1 MQENMEKSK
10 KVFLIFTAAFLG
22 CVLLVGI
29 VLGTISIVR
38 NSLAVM
44 KYKGVYLNEG
54 VANYLT
60 ASYKYDFMS
69 ALNRSGIEC
78 YDTESF
84 WQRDAGEGKTY
95 GEILKENTE
104 KYLRSVLVGS
114 YLFDRNTRLNKNDKA
129 TIEKSISEVV
139 EYKAY
144 GDVDR
149 FNELAEP
156 MGFDYRDFVK
166 AAKLLYKAEMAES
179 VIFGFDGS
187 ALASGGFTSECE
199 EYFRSSY
206 SKVRLMIIRTDGE
219 LVTDSETGRQEL
231 LPYTD
236 AERDAVL
243 SKIET
248 IRERI
253 TSGQKNED
261 AFIWHIENEYPTGTV
276 NDQTGYYFSATSAYS
291 QNFAKEG
298 APEVVKKALS
308 MKVGEYGECE
318 VDVGVCFIYKCELDP
333 GAYSGYTVSHFF
345 EDFYANAA
353 PYIYNKS
360 VEIYISDVKVKEK
373 YNADNVITQ
382 PCRTQEDG
390 MDLQI
395 NFG

>member
-1 MQENMEKSK
+1 MENSK
-10 KVFLIFTAAFLG
+10 KVLLIFTAVFLG

-29 VLGTISIVR
+29 VFGTIAIVR
-38 NSLAVM
+38 NSTAVM

-54 VANYLT
+54 VANYLA

-69 ALNRSGIEC
+69 TLNKNGVEC

-84 WQRDAGEGKTY
+84 WQRDAGDGRTY
-95 GEILKENTE
+95 GDILKENTE
-104 KYLRSVLVGS
+104 KYLKSVLVS
-114 YLFDRNTRLNKNDKA
+114 NYLFDRNTRLNKSDKA
-129 TIEKSISEVV
+129 AIEKAISEVI
-139 EYKAY
+139 EYRAD

-149 FNELAEP
+149 FNEIGES
-156 MGFDYRDFVK
+156 MGFNYRDFVK
-166 AAKLLYKAEMAES
+166 AAELLYKAQMAES

-199 EYFRSSY
+199 EYFQSSY

-236 AERDAVL
+236 AEREAVL
-243 SKIET
+243 AKIDT

-253 TSGQKNED
+253 ASGQMNRES
-261 AFIWHIENEYPTGTV
+261 FIWHIENEYPTGTV
-276 NDQTGYYFSATSAYS
+276 NDQTGYYFSSTSAYS

-318 VDVGVCFIYKCELDP
+318 VDIGVCFIYKCELDP

-345 EDFYANAA
+345 EDFYKNAA
-353 PYIYNKS
+353 PYIYNQS
-360 VEIYISDVKVKEK
+360 VEVYLSDVKVKAK
-373 YNADNVITQ
+373 YNAANVVTQ
-382 PCRTQEDG
+382 PYNKE
-390 MDLQI
+390 LLI
-395 NFG
+395 KFG